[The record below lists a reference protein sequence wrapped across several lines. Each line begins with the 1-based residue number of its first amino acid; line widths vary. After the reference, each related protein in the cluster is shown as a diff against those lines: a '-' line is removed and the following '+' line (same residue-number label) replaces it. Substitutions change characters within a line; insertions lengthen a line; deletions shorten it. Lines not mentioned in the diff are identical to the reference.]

1 MRTADL
7 WKAMLLVRML
17 DLREETRKIQ
27 ILSVSAGQRASDENE
42 SMSMKAG

>member
-1 MRTADL
+1 
-7 WKAMLLVRML
+7 MLLVRML

-42 SMSMKAG
+42 SRLSKVRLQIINLLT